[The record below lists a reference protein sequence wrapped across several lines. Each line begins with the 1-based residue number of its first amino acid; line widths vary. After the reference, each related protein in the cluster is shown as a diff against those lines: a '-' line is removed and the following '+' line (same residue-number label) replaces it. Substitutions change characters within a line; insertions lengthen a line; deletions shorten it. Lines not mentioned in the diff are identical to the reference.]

1 MGLLELIRTPS
12 DSILYWS
19 NCTWLCCLSCQFF
32 GTDVNCMTIHLL
44 QSKGQ
49 ARLGRL
55 RAPNQPT
62 NQPTSLTCPTLQPR
76 KGPVIYLSFVH
87 CMARF
92 KVGPVVLKAK
102 KSKSKSQSANP
113 KKAKSQHHT
122 VPLTPSLR
130 MQASSLR
137 LAQTELERDG
147 SLQKISP
154 SFYCQRWK
162 VSGYFIKI
170 YTRHLPF
177 YFPIY
182 SYTYCILTR
191 QKPPAYELLLLTG

>member
-1 MGLLELIRTPS
+1 MTRTDRNS
-12 DSILYWS
+12 SF
-19 NCTWLCCLSCQFF
+19 TVQ
-32 GTDVNCMTIHLL
+32 GV
-44 QSKGQ
+44 GQ
-49 ARLGRL
+49 ARQ
-55 RAPNQPT
+55 APST
-62 NQPTSLTCPTLQPR
+62 QPTSLSSLSN
-76 KGPVIYLSFVH
+76 PVAQKRPCHLSFICPLHGQVQSWPSS
-87 CMARF
+87 F
-92 KVGPVVLKAK
+92 KAK

-113 KKAKSQHHT
+113 KKSRHHT
-122 VPLTPSLR
+122 AVPLTPSLR

-154 SFYCQRWK
+154 PFYCQRWK

-182 SYTYCILTR
+182 SVH
-191 QKPPAYELLLLTG
+191 LLHRYSAETTSI